1 MEEYQLKTD
10 DNHIIAVNMY
20 STGNR
25 DSVLIIAPGWYMT
38 KDARAFKDISEECF
52 KFIDVITMDFR
63 GHGKSSG
70 FFTFTAKEVKDM
82 SSVVKFAKE
91 RYSKVY
97 LMGFS
102 LGAATSVLY
111 TSKYKDVDG
120 VIAVSPPAD
129 FDKIEHKSYRK
140 EAWMP
145 TLKKFEIK
153 RHFSIRPGNLF
164 RKKVKPISVVDK
176 ISPIPILFIAG
187 KNDPTVF
194 PWHTESLYE
203 KSGEPKYIKIFEDG
217 KHAED
222 IFLEHKEGFMSLIK
236 ENMFKNLE

>member
-10 DNHIIAVNMY
+10 DDHIIAVNMY
-20 STGNR
+20 SNGNR

-38 KDARAFKDISEECF
+38 KDAWVFKDISEEFF
-52 KFIDVITMDFR
+52 KFIDVVTMDFR

-82 SSVVKFAKE
+82 TAVVKFAKE

-102 LGAATSVLY
+102 LGAATSILY

-129 FDKIEHKSYRK
+129 FDKIEHKSHRK
-140 EAWMP
+140 EAWLT

-164 RKKVKPISVVDK
+164 RKKIKPISVVDK

-187 KNDPTVF
+187 EKDPTVF
-194 PWHTESLYE
+194 PWHTEVLYE
-203 KSGEPKYIKIFEDG
+203 KSGKPKQIKVFKDG

-222 IFLEHKEGFMSLIK
+222 IFLEQKEGFMSLIK
-236 ENMFKNLE
+236 ENMFKDME